1 MKIRNKILISFSST
15 IFLLIGI
22 IFVVIYLFYSAFRE
36 EEFQQRQK
44 QKISTTLFF
53 LTEIKKTDDEL
64 IEAVDHLTINDL
76 FDEKL
81 LLFDENKQ
89 LIYSSVDD
97 TPITIS
103 KEMLSGLNSE
113 NQWIET
119 KDGLYDVVGTYIEKN
134 GETYFG
140 ISKAY
145 DTHGYSKLYFLR
157 NSLLLAFL
165 VITISVFLIASYLAK
180 KIARPLADLAN
191 LLSSYRLTDEAPLPK
206 RITTTTA
213 EIISLNDKFNELVN
227 RTHEAFAFQK
237 HSIQH
242 ISHQLK
248 TPITVLISELERI
261 KDKEE
266 AEELRPELEIQI
278 VKTKSLADIINILL
292 EILKT
297 ETDQIISKKEIRI
310 DEVIF
315 DCVADLN
322 QLYPHF
328 HFEINYTSVDPEV
341 NKLIFKINKM
351 LIRQVFQNLLSNC
364 IAYSDNDKAEIK
376 IDCSLKEE
384 VKVIISNSGKPL
396 SEEERK
402 HIFNHFFRGEN
413 SWGKT
418 GFGLGLVLTQKILAL
433 NSGSIR
439 YTNPSEHL
447 NVFEITLPI
456 H

>member
-157 NSLLLAFL
+157 NSLLLALL
-165 VITISVFLIASYLAK
+165 VITVSVFLIASYLAK

-213 EIISLNDKFNELVN
+213 EIISLNDKF
-227 RTHEAFAFQK
+227 
-237 HSIQH
+237 
-242 ISHQLK
+242 
-248 TPITVLISELERI
+248 
-261 KDKEE
+261 
-266 AEELRPELEIQI
+266 
-278 VKTKSLADIINILL
+278 
-292 EILKT
+292 
-297 ETDQIISKKEIRI
+297 
-310 DEVIF
+310 
-315 DCVADLN
+315 
-322 QLYPHF
+322 
-328 HFEINYTSVDPEV
+328 
-341 NKLIFKINKM
+341 
-351 LIRQVFQNLLSNC
+351 
-364 IAYSDNDKAEIK
+364 
-376 IDCSLKEE
+376 
-384 VKVIISNSGKPL
+384 
-396 SEEERK
+396 
-402 HIFNHFFRGEN
+402 
-413 SWGKT
+413 
-418 GFGLGLVLTQKILAL
+418 
-433 NSGSIR
+433 
-439 YTNPSEHL
+439 
-447 NVFEITLPI
+447 
-456 H
+456 